1 MTAAPI
7 RYEQTGPAAV
17 ITLDRPEVL
26 NAATPAM
33 LDDLVAALDRADAD
47 DRVRAVIV
55 TGAGRAFC
63 AGADL
68 SAGPDALAFGKDS
81 PDAAQAAVGFR
92 EPGGVLSLR
101 LLRCRKPVIA
111 AINGPAVG
119 VGVTMTLAMDVRLAA
134 DDAKFAFPFTRRGMA
149 PESVSSWLLP
159 RLVGMG
165 RALDWMVTGRTFG
178 ASEALAGGLLTRL
191 HPRDDLLPAALDLAE
206 EIARDTAPVSVAL
219 TRLLLWK
226 AYCDDGGPHRAHH
239 AESLATILRGHS
251 RDAAEGITAFRDR
264 RAPRFPMTVSAD
276 LPDEFPWQW

>member
-7 RYEQTGPAAV
+7 RYEAAGPAAV

-33 LDDLVAALDRADAD
+33 LDGIVAALDRADAD
-47 DRVRAVIV
+47 DRVRAVVV

-68 SAGPDALAFGKDS
+68 SDGPDALAFGKDS
-81 PDAAQAAVGFR
+81 PDATRAVVEFR
-92 EPGGVLSLR
+92 EPGGVLALR

-119 VGVTMTLAMDVRLAA
+119 VGITMALAMDVRLAA

-149 PESVSSWLLP
+149 PESASSWLLP

-165 RALDWMVTGRTFG
+165 RAQDWVITGRTFG
-178 ASEALAGGLLTRL
+178 AAEALAGGLVTRL
-191 HPRDDLLPAALDLAE
+191 HPRDELLRAALGLAE
-206 EIARDTAPVSVAL
+206 EIAEHTAPVSVAL
-219 TRLLLWK
+219 SRQLLWK
-226 AYCDDGGPHRAHH
+226 AYLEEGGPRRAHH

-251 RDAAEGITAFRDR
+251 RDVAEGIAAFHDR
-264 RAPRFPMTVSAD
+264 RPPRFPMAVSSD
-276 LPDEFPWQW
+276 LPAGLPWQW